1 MKNPEAVKKRP
12 IAALIAAVAVLHIAR
27 LTLTEISLEKRPKMR
42 RKTEAEMA
50 KTLLR
55 ARFEKTGRA
64 VYISHLDLMRTMSR
78 AFRRTD
84 IPFWYTEG
92 FTPRVHLDFLLPLPL
107 GVTGLNEFFDF
118 AVIDNAEIKVAEVDG
133 KENKN
138 EENVAKARKYAETLN
153 KVLPEGIKIT
163 GIALPVSDRNEIDKA
178 QYEITLTGVSIAA
191 LTEFFSKDVINAK
204 KFSKKSGEK
213 IIDIKSYLGDL
224 EINNSGEGII
234 VKVTLP
240 AGNKLNINTSVLIG
254 ALKEYFDND
263 LQILCEKRIKLMHNS
278 GKEFR

>member
-1 MKNPEAVKKRP
+1 
-12 IAALIAAVAVLHIAR
+12 
-27 LTLTEISLEKRPKMR
+27 
-42 RKTEAEMA
+42 MA

-107 GVTGLNEFFDF
+107 GVTGLNEYFDF
-118 AVIDNAEIKVAEVDG
+118 AVLDNAEVAAAEVDG
-133 KENKN
+133 KESKN
-138 EENVAKARKYAETLN
+138 EEMGAKAHNYANTLN
-153 KVLPEGIKIT
+153 KVLPDGIKIT
-163 GIALPVSDRNEIDKA
+163 GIALPECDRNEIAKA

-191 LTEFFSKDVINAK
+191 LTEFFSKDVINAR

-213 IIDIKSYLGDL
+213 IIDIKYYLGDL
-224 EINNSGEGII
+224 EINESGEGII

-240 AGNKLNINTSVLIG
+240 AGNKLNINTSVVTG
-254 ALKEYFDND
+254 ALKETFGND
-263 LQILCEKRIKLMHNS
+263 LQILCEKRIKLLQDN